1 MKYIIGLTGL
11 IGSGKSL
18 ATDIFRD
25 IGVDV
30 IDTDVIAR
38 QITVANGSAI
48 KDIRDT
54 FGDKYITGSGELNRS
69 LMRELVFSDSLSRHK
84 LEHIL
89 YPQIFAQVQDEV
101 NKSSQS
107 YLIVVVPLLFK
118 SVKYINLIQRSIF
131 IDCKEDVLIKRV
143 TNRSGINEQDVRK
156 ILNAQ
161 MPQSLQ
167 LVLCDDII
175 DNNSD
180 IISLKEQVIKLNN
193 NYKQMFKN
201 VPL

>member
-18 ATDIFRD
+18 VADIFRD

-30 IDTDVIAR
+30 IDTDVIAH
-38 QITVANGSAI
+38 QITSANGIAI
-48 KDIRDT
+48 KDIYDT
-54 FGDKYITGSGELNRS
+54 FGDKFIKDSGELNRL
-69 LMRELVFSDSLSRHK
+69 LMRDLVFSDLRSRHK
-84 LEHIL
+84 LENIL
-89 YPQIFAQVQDEV
+89 YPFIFAEVQNEV
-101 NKSSQS
+101 NKSFQS

-131 IDCKEDVLIKRV
+131 VDCKEDVLIKRV
-143 TNRSGINEQDVRK
+143 INRSGINEQDVRK

-161 MPQSLQ
+161 MSQSLQ

-175 DNNSD
+175 DNNSH
-180 IISLKEQVIKLNN
+180 ITSLKEQIIKLNN
-193 NYKQMFKN
+193 NYKKIFKD
-201 VPL
+201 VAV

>member
-89 YPQIFAQVQDEV
+89 YPQIFAQVQNEV

-201 VPL
+201 VSL

>member
-18 ATDIFRD
+18 VADIFRD

-30 IDTDVIAR
+30 IDTDVIAH
-38 QITVANGSAI
+38 QITAANGLAI

-54 FGDKYITGSGELNRS
+54 FGDEFITNSGELNRP
-69 LMRELVFSDSLSRHK
+69 LMRELVFSDSYNRHK
-84 LEHIL
+84 LENIL
-89 YPQIFAQVQDEV
+89 YPLIFAAVQSEV
-101 NKSSQS
+101 NKSSQN

-131 IDCKEDVLIKRV
+131 VDCKEDVLIKRV
-143 TNRSGINEQDVRK
+143 INRSGISEQNVKK

-167 LVLCDDII
+167 LLLCDDII

-180 IISLKEQVIKLNN
+180 IVSLKKQIIKLNN
-193 NYKQMFKN
+193 NYKKTFKD
-201 VPL
+201 VSI